1 MKQHYNMKSQL
12 ITLTRG
18 QLKEL
23 KKQIS
28 DECMKELLKRNEDIL
43 NATGEDCLYII
54 LLTGMA
60 ALIDE
65 FQFDENCLFR
75 FANAVANVQD
85 DINDGIVTL
94 ESLEEKVAA
103 HGCTLRKDA
112 KCAEQQMNKF

>member
-1 MKQHYNMKSQL
+1 MKQNYNMKSQL
-12 ITLTRG
+12 ITMTRG

-23 KKQIS
+23 KQHIT

-43 NATGEDCLYII
+43 TATGEDCLYLI

-65 FQFDENCLFR
+65 FGFGEKRLFR
-75 FANAVANVQD
+75 FADAVANVQD
-85 DINDGIVTL
+85 AINDGTVTL

-103 HGCTLRKDA
+103 HGCTLRKDKA
-112 KCAEQQMNKF
+112 